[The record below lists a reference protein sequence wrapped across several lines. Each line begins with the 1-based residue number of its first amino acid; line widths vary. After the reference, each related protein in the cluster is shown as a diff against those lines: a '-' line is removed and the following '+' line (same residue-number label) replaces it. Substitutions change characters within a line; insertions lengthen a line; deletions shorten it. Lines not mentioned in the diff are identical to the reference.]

1 MSTTTPQVPAP
12 LQLATAVA
20 AAEGLALLV
29 LAVVQVASLSG
40 DRVALGVT
48 TAAFFVGFGAL
59 VLACARAVRERHT
72 WARGPLLLAQLITLG
87 LAWNFRADIL
97 VAAVLLVVGA
107 AGLAGL
113 VHPQT
118 TAALADDPEGAEGSG
133 SAGD

>member
-1 MSTTTPQVPAP
+1 MSTTTRPVPAP
-12 LQLATAVA
+12 LQLATAIA
-20 AAEGLALLV
+20 ALEGVALLV

-59 VLACARAVRERHT
+59 VLVCARAVRGGHT

-97 VAAVLLVVGA
+97 VAVVLLVVGG

-118 TAALADDPEGAEGSG
+118 IAALTEDPEETDA
-133 SAGD
+133 